1 MADNEDEIFVK
12 EDAKVKLV
20 KEKKPISTERL
31 EKLRNQLV
39 LAREARLAKKNKN
52 KEEVAV
58 VKEEP
63 VSVKE
68 EPVVKE
74 EVKEEVKEK
83 VKEKVKKEIVPKK
96 KRVNKTDMLL
106 NELNS
111 LKLEIKELKS
121 KPAVAK
127 STPPKK
133 DAPLP
138 VAKSS
143 PITIPKPTAVVYKP
157 TPYSLL
163 KTPMW

>member
-1 MADNEDEIFVK
+1 MADNEDEIFEK
-12 EDAKVKLV
+12 EDPKVKLV

-52 KEEVAV
+52 KEEEPV

-63 VSVKE
+63 VKEEPVKE
-68 EPVVKE
+68 EPIVKKE
-74 EVKEEVKEK
+74 PVKKEPI
-83 VKEKVKKEIVPKK
+83 VKKEIAPKK

-127 STPPKK
+127 STPAKK
-133 DAPLP
+133 DAILP
-138 VAKSS
+138 VAKSA
-143 PITIPKPTAVVYKP
+143 PIAIPKPTAVVYKP
-157 TPYSLL
+157 IPYSLL

>member
-1 MADNEDEIFVK
+1 MADNEDEIFEK
-12 EDAKVKLV
+12 EDPKVKLV

-68 EPVVKE
+68 ESVKE

-106 NELNS
+106 SELNS
-111 LKLEIKELKS
+111 LKLEIKELKY

-138 VAKSS
+138 VAKSA
-143 PITIPKPTAVVYKP
+143 PIAIPKPTAVVYKP
-157 TPYSLL
+157 IPYSLL

>member
-1 MADNEDEIFVK
+1 MADNEDEIFEK
-12 EDAKVKLV
+12 EDPKVKLV

-39 LAREARLAKKNKN
+39 LAREARLAKKNKG

-63 VSVKE
+63 VKE
-68 EPVVKE
+68 EPTKIVE
-74 EVKEEVKEK
+74 PT
-83 VKEKVKKEIVPKK
+83 VKKDVAPKK
-96 KRVNKTDMLL
+96 KRVNKTDLLL

-111 LKLEIKELKS
+111 LKLEIKEMKS

-133 DAPLP
+133 DAILP
-138 VAKSS
+138 VAKSA
-143 PITIPKPTAVVYKP
+143 PIAIPKPTAVVYKP
-157 TPYSLL
+157 TPYSLI
-163 KTPMW
+163 KTAMW

>member
-1 MADNEDEIFVK
+1 MDKEDEIFEK
-12 EDAKVKLV
+12 EDPKVKLV
-20 KEKKPISTERL
+20 KEKKPISSERL

-58 VKEEP
+58 KEEP

-68 EPVVKE
+68 PIKEPIKE
-74 EVKEEVKEK
+74 P
-83 VKEKVKKEIVPKK
+83 VKEKVKKEIAPKK
-96 KRVNKTDMLL
+96 KRVNKADLLL

-111 LKLEIKELKS
+111 LKLEIKEMKS
-121 KPAVAK
+121 KPVVAK
-127 STPPKK
+127 PTPHKK

-138 VAKSS
+138 VAKSA
-143 PITIPKPTAVVYKP
+143 PIAIPKPTALAYKP
-157 TPYSLL
+157 TPYSLI

>member
-1 MADNEDEIFVK
+1 MADNEDEIFEK
-12 EDAKVKLV
+12 EDPKVKLV

-68 EPVVKE
+68 EPVKE

-96 KRVNKTDMLL
+96 KRVNKNDLLL

-127 STPPKK
+127 HTAPKK
-133 DAPLP
+133 DAILP
-138 VAKSS
+138 VAKSA
-143 PITIPKPTAVVYKP
+143 PIAIPKPTAVVYKP

>member
-1 MADNEDEIFVK
+1 MADNEDEIFEK
-12 EDAKVKLV
+12 EDPKVKLV

-68 EPVVKE
+68 ESVKE

-83 VKEKVKKEIVPKK
+83 VKEKVKKEIAPKK

-138 VAKSS
+138 VAKSA
-143 PITIPKPTAVVYKP
+143 PIAIPKPTAVVYKP
-157 TPYSLL
+157 IPYSLL

>member
-1 MADNEDEIFVK
+1 MADNEDEIFEK
-12 EDAKVKLV
+12 EDPKVKLV

-39 LAREARLAKKNKN
+39 LARQSRLAKKNKN

-58 VKEEP
+58 EEKP
-63 VSVKE
+63 IVKE

-74 EVKEEVKEK
+74 EPTKIVEPI
-83 VKEKVKKEIVPKK
+83 VKKEIAPKK

-121 KPAVAK
+121 KPAVVK

-133 DAPLP
+133 DAILP
-138 VAKSS
+138 VAKSA

-157 TPYSLL
+157 IPYSLL

>member
-1 MADNEDEIFVK
+1 MADNEDEIFEK
-12 EDAKVKLV
+12 EDPKVKLV

-52 KEEVAV
+52 KEEEPV

-63 VSVKE
+63 VKE
-68 EPVVKE
+68 EPIVKKE
-74 EVKEEVKEK
+74 PVKKEPI
-83 VKEKVKKEIVPKK
+83 VKKEIAPKK

-127 STPPKK
+127 STPAKK
-133 DAPLP
+133 DAILP
-138 VAKSS
+138 VAKSA
-143 PITIPKPTAVVYKP
+143 PIAIPKPTAVVYKP
-157 TPYSLL
+157 IPYSLL

>member
-1 MADNEDEIFVK
+1 MADNEDEIFEK
-12 EDAKVKLV
+12 EDPKVKLV

-68 EPVVKE
+68 EPVKE

-83 VKEKVKKEIVPKK
+83 VKEKVKKEIAPKK
-96 KRVNKTDMLL
+96 KRVNKTEMLL

-133 DAPLP
+133 DAILP
-138 VAKSS
+138 VAKSA
-143 PITIPKPTAVVYKP
+143 PIAIPKPTAVVYKP
-157 TPYSLL
+157 IPYSLL

>member
-1 MADNEDEIFVK
+1 MADNEDEIFEK
-12 EDAKVKLV
+12 EEPKVKLV
-20 KEKKPISTERL
+20 KEKKPISSERL

-52 KEEVAV
+52 KEEEPV

-63 VSVKE
+63 VKE
-68 EPVVKE
+68 EPVKQE
-74 EVKEEVKEK
+74 NEVI
-83 VKEKVKKEIVPKK
+83 KKEIAPKK
-96 KRVNKTDMLL
+96 KRVNKTDLLL

-111 LKLEIKELKS
+111 LKLEIKEMKS

-138 VAKSS
+138 VAKSA
-143 PITIPKPTAVVYKP
+143 PIAIPKPTAVVYKP

>member
-68 EPVVKE
+68 ESVKE

-138 VAKSS
+138 VAKSA
-143 PITIPKPTAVVYKP
+143 PIAIPKPTAVVYKP

>member
-1 MADNEDEIFVK
+1 MADNEDEIFEK
-12 EDAKVKLV
+12 EDPKVKLV

-52 KEEVAV
+52 KEEPVVKEETV

-63 VSVKE
+63 TKIV
-68 EPVVKE
+68 EPTKI
-74 EVKEEVKEK
+74 EK
-83 VKEKVKKEIVPKK
+83 PIVKKDVAPKK
-96 KRVNKTDMLL
+96 KRVNKTDLLL

-111 LKLEIKELKS
+111 LKLEIKEMKS

-127 STPPKK
+127 SASPKK

-143 PITIPKPTAVVYKP
+143 QITIPKPTAVVYKP
-157 TPYSLL
+157 TPYSLI
-163 KTPMW
+163 KTAMW

>member
-68 EPVVKE
+68 ESVKE

-111 LKLEIKELKS
+111 LKLEINEMKY

-138 VAKSS
+138 VAKSA
-143 PITIPKPTAVVYKP
+143 PITIPKPTAVAYKP
-157 TPYSLL
+157 IPYSLL

>member
-1 MADNEDEIFVK
+1 MADNEDEIFEK
-12 EDAKVKLV
+12 EDPKVKLV

-68 EPVVKE
+68 ESVKE

-138 VAKSS
+138 VAKSA
-143 PITIPKPTAVVYKP
+143 PIAIPKPTAVVYKP

>member
-63 VSVKE
+63 VVKE
-68 EPVVKE
+68 ESVKE

-138 VAKSS
+138 VAKSA
-143 PITIPKPTAVVYKP
+143 PIAIPKPTAVVYKP
-157 TPYSLL
+157 IPYSLL

>member
-1 MADNEDEIFVK
+1 MADNEDEIFEK
-12 EDAKVKLV
+12 EDPKVKLV

-68 EPVVKE
+68 ESVKE

-83 VKEKVKKEIVPKK
+83 VKEKVKKEIAPKK

-121 KPAVAK
+121 KPVVAK

-138 VAKSS
+138 VAKSA
-143 PITIPKPTAVVYKP
+143 PIAIPKPTAVVYKP
-157 TPYSLL
+157 IPYSLL